1 MKTDRLLGITM
12 YLLNRETVPS
22 RELAEKFE
30 VSIRTIARDME
41 ALSLAGIPIAS
52 VAGAGGGYRI
62 MDSFR
67 LGRPVST
74 AEDYRY
80 VIAALKTL
88 CSAYENKSLDTTLEK
103 LLAVQRGEHSDQR
116 VFVDFSVVKEGERT
130 PAYTMLLEQA
140 ITEERVVAFAYSDA
154 QGTVTQR
161 EAEPLA
167 LNYRW
172 YAWYLLAYCLTK
184 QDYRIFKLNRMDELA
199 VTGRGFTHR
208 HGDIP
213 ALLERQWARDDREWL
228 QVRLLCK
235 AEARAAVLEYFRAR
249 IVAEHP
255 DGSFECKFYAI
266 ENERWWFSLLM
277 GLGGQVRVLE
287 PPELAA
293 RVQETAK
300 NILRNYDIQLS

>member
-1 MKTDRLLGITM
+1 MKTDRLIGITM
-12 YLLNRETVPS
+12 YLLNREIVPAS
-22 RELAEKFE
+22 ELAEKFE
-30 VSIRTIARDME
+30 VSARTIARDME
-41 ALSLAGIPIAS
+41 ALDLAGIPIAS
-52 VAGAGGGYRI
+52 CAGAGGGYRI

-74 AEDYRY
+74 AEDYQH

-88 CSAYENKSLDTTLEK
+88 CSAYENKNIEATLEK
-103 LLAVQRGEHSDQR
+103 LLAVQRGGSSEQR

-140 ITEERVVAFAYSDA
+140 IADGRVVSFAYSDA
-154 QGTVTQR
+154 RGTTTQR

-172 YAWYLLAYCLTK
+172 YAWYLLAYCHAR
-184 QDYRIFKLNRMDELA
+184 QDYRIFKLSRMDDLA
-199 VTGRGFTHR
+199 VTSRGFAQR

-235 AEARAAVLEYFRAR
+235 AGARAAVLEYFRAR

-266 ENERWWFSLLM
+266 ESERWWFSLLM
-277 GLGGQVRVLE
+277 GLGGQARVLE
-287 PPELAA
+287 PPELAT

-300 NILRNYDIQLS
+300 DILCNYDIQLS

>member
-12 YLLNRETVPS
+12 YLLNREIVPAG
-22 RELAEKFE
+22 ELAEKFE
-30 VSIRTIARDME
+30 VSVRTIARDME
-41 ALSLAGIPIAS
+41 ALSMAGIPIAS
-52 VAGAGGGYRI
+52 SAGAGGGYRI

-74 AEDYRY
+74 EEDYRH

-103 LLAVQRGEHSDQR
+103 LLAVQRGESSDQR

-140 ITEERVVAFAYSDA
+140 ITGEHVVTFAYTDA
-154 QGTVTQR
+154 QGAVTRR

-172 YAWYLLAYCLTK
+172 YAWYLLAWCLAK

-199 VTGRGFTHR
+199 VTGRGFTR
-208 HGDIP
+208 THGDIP
-213 ALLERQWARDDREWL
+213 ALLEQQWARDDREWL
-228 QVRLLCK
+228 QVRLLCQP
-235 AEARAAVLEYFRAR
+235 EARAAVLEHFRVR
-249 IVAEHP
+249 IAAEHP

-266 ENERWWFSLLM
+266 ANERWWYSLLV

-287 PPELAA
+287 PPALAE
-293 RVQETAK
+293 RVRETAEE
-300 NILRNYDIQLS
+300 ILRNYDIQLS